1 MLLERER
8 RQRIITMEAQRGWRT
23 MNRTR
28 LVSQLHQLGVRPGS
42 LLIVHSSYR
51 AIRPV
56 EGGPSEVIEA
66 LLEAVGHD
74 GTLVM
79 PSMTD
84 WSDDEVFDP
93 NVTPCLGMGI
103 IADTF
108 WRRPGVLR
116 SDSPH
121 SFAAY
126 GPHAEEITAPH
137 PPDIPHGPD
146 SPVGRVYDLDG
157 DILLLGVDHR
167 ANTTIHL
174 AEFLAGVP
182 YRVPKHCTVL
192 QNGVPVRVDYGEID
206 HCCQN
211 FTLVGEWLEKHGLER
226 RGQVG
231 NALCRLVSSR
241 ALVETVVRELK
252 SDPFRFLCR
261 PGTGCATC
269 DEAWRSVEV
278 VS

>member
-1 MLLERER
+1 
-8 RQRIITMEAQRGWRT
+8 MEAQRGWRT

-42 LLIVHSSYR
+42 VLIVHSSYR

-126 GPHAEEITAPH
+126 GPHTEEITAPH

-146 SPVGRVYDLDG
+146 SPVGG
-157 DILLLGVDHR
+157 F
-167 ANTTIHL
+167 TTSTGT
-174 AEFLAGVP
+174 F
-182 YRVPKHCTVL
+182 
-192 QNGVPVRVDYGEID
+192 
-206 HCCQN
+206 CCWVWITGPTRPSTWRS
-211 FTLVGEWLEKHGLER
+211 FWPGCRTASRSTARCSKTGFRCASITER
-226 RGQVG
+226 STTAAKTSPWSGSG
-231 NALCRLVSSR
+231 
-241 ALVETVVRELK
+241 LK
-252 SDPFRFLCR
+252 S
-261 PGTGCATC
+261 T
-269 DEAWRSVEV
+269 V
-278 VS
+278 